1 MATLPPR
8 RNPTPTKI
16 SKQHLTPLQIL
27 LQMGFPKHRAEK
39 ALAATGQ
46 RGVQLASDW
55 LLAHVNDPLLDDNSP
70 RDYILYACPTGPF
83 LQELQNFWEKS
94 LNLCGWNGAHN
105 YIPHITLVSF
115 FKAPDEDALH
125 LAQGLKSVMDRH
137 GATLNEQLKLE
148 TYTSPNFMGFFVAEE
163 HADYLKRIAM
173 QYVKEV
179 SNAIIS
185 DTYEHFDALTACF
198 PWCTTTTA
206 RCIPRGSRSISVEP
220 HVKSLHLSL
229 AYQFPSSQ
237 FTNLKS
243 LVDELDPQMPC
254 DWEIRLYSRDPRI
267 NSKQVHKVIHTY
279 TPTECDELDL
289 RSGDYVYI
297 SSEALSNSPDGWVE
311 GTSWLTGLSGLL
323 PESYTQRTA
332 ETDAWTLH
340 KKISLTHTPE
350 AKHSTQKPAQV
361 QTSNSKD
368 HSVFNNHEIKEP
380 TLPPDFESW
389 IAEAEEK
396 ARGDGEENLY
406 ENLLAIKKKKSEDEE
421 MKGTNQRNVLIMRHG
436 ERIDF
441 TFGSWLP
448 FCYDEARNYIQ
459 RDLNLPKTLPA
470 RKDGPKGYLRDSP
483 LTNVGIFTA
492 SVIGKA
498 ILEKNIPID
507 DVYCSPSFR
516 CIQTCNAFLEAINK
530 KDELKIKI
538 EPGLFEW
545 LVWYPESL
553 PDWMSVEEL
562 IKAGYNIDE
571 NYQPFVSEK
580 ELRETKETCE
590 QFYLR
595 SAFVSRGALSSTTG
609 SILIVGHSATL
620 ETCSHELIGRKPR
633 TATAMTKIIQKIPY
647 CSLVQLTSIDGK
659 WEIVE
664 PPSLPLTHS
673 ANQRFDWKILLN

>member
-39 ALAATGQ
+39 ALAATGH

-55 LLAHVNDPLLDDNSP
+55 LLAHVNDPLLDDSSP
-70 RDYILYACPTGPF
+70 RDYILYACPTGQF
-83 LQELQNFWEKS
+83 LQQLQNFWEKS
-94 LNLCGWNGAHN
+94 LRLCGWNGAHN

-115 FKAPDEDALH
+115 FKVPDEDALQ
-125 LAQGLKSVMDRH
+125 LAQGLKSIMDRH
-137 GATLNEQLKLE
+137 GAILNEPLKLE

-179 SNAIIS
+179 SNA
-185 DTYEHFDALTACF
+185 T
-198 PWCTTTTA
+198 
-206 RCIPRGSRSISVEP
+206 ISVEP

-237 FTNLKS
+237 YSNLKS
-243 LVDELDPQMPC
+243 LVDELDPQMSC

-267 NSKQVHKVIHTY
+267 NSKQVHKVVHTY
-279 TPTECDELDL
+279 SPTESDELDL

-340 KKISLTHTPE
+340 KKISLNSSGE
-350 AKHSTQKPAQV
+350 SKHPQQKSAQP
-361 QTSNSKD
+361 QMANNKD
-368 HSVFNNHEIKEP
+368 HSVFNNHEIKGQ
-380 TLPPDFESW
+380 TLSPDYDSW
-389 IAEAEEK
+389 VAEAEEK
-396 ARGDGEENLY
+396 ARSEGEENLY
-406 ENLLAIKKKKSEDEE
+406 ENLLAINKKRSEDQE
-421 MKGTNQRNVLIMRHG
+421 MKGADQQRNVFIMRHA

-448 FCYDEARNYIQ
+448 FCYDEAGNYIQ
-459 RDLNLPKTLPA
+459 RDLNLPQTIPS
-470 RKDGPKGYLRDSP
+470 RKEGPKGYLRDSP
-483 LTNVGIFTA
+483 LTNIGIFTA
-492 SVIGKA
+492 SMIGEA
-498 ILEKNIPID
+498 IREKNISID
-507 DVYCSPSFR
+507 SVYCSPSFR
-516 CIQTCNAFLEAINK
+516 CIQTCDSFLQAMNK
-530 KDELKIKI
+530 KNQLKIKI

-553 PDWMSVEEL
+553 PDWLTADEL

-571 NYQPFVSEK
+571 NYQPFVNEK
-580 ELRETKETCE
+580 ELREAKETCE

-595 SAFVSRGALSSTTG
+595 SAVVSRGALSASTG
-609 SILIVGHSATL
+609 NVLLIGHSATL

-633 TATAMTKIIQKIPY
+633 SATEMTKIIQKIPY
-647 CSLVQLTSIDGK
+647 CGLIQLTSTDGK

-664 PPSLPLTHS
+664 PPTLPLTYS